1 MAALGIVAFV
11 VLAWAWSEQRAR
23 VPWLLA
29 AVALLLQVVI
39 AFLMLNVPFLSDAI
53 RAIAS
58 GVAAM
63 LAASLAGA
71 RFIVGDELV
80 NPAGATGFVLAL
92 QVLPVVILYSTVMS
106 GLYHIGLM
114 QRVIAGAAWLLQ
126 RTLRT
131 TGEEAVCTAANVFVG
146 MTEAPL
152 CIRPYLDR
160 LRRSEVMLMMSAGF
174 ATIAGSTLTAY
185 VGMLGGTDPA
195 IQAEFARHLITASV
209 MSAPAAFMYAR
220 IMVPPEPD
228 TALSQRPTVID
239 PGLRSESLVGALAD
253 GASQGLRLVAHIAGM
268 LLATVA
274 LMALF
279 DMALSLLTTP
289 LGLAEPITL
298 SRLLGW
304 LFLPFALLMGIGW
317 DEAQFFA
324 ALLGKKIVAT
334 EFVAYLDLAAHPD
347 ALSARSRVIASY
359 ALCGF
364 ANMASIGITIGIL
377 GELMPA
383 RRTEI
388 HRLVFRAMCAGA
400 MASWTTAC
408 VVSFLL

>member
-1 MAALGIVAFV
+1 MAILGILAFIAM
-11 VLAWAWSEQRAR
+11 AWAWSERRWQ
-23 VPWLLA
+23 VQWWLV
-29 AVALLLQVVI
+29 AVALLLQGSI
-39 AFLMLNVPFLSDAI
+39 AFLMLNVPLLSDGI
-53 RAIAS
+53 RIVAD

-71 RFIVGDELV
+71 RFVVGDALLDPGG
-80 NPAGATGFVLAL
+80 PAGFVLVL
-92 QVLPVVILYSTVMS
+92 QVLPVVILYSVVMS
-106 GLYHIGLM
+106 GLYHLGVM

-160 LRRSEVMLMMSAGF
+160 LRRSEVMLLMTAGF

-209 MSAPAAFMYAR
+209 MSAPAAFMFAR
-220 IMVPPEPD
+220 ILVPPDADIAATP
-228 TALSQRPTVID
+228 RPTVID
-239 PGLRSESLVGALAD
+239 PMLRSESLVGALAD
-253 GASQGLRLVAHIAGM
+253 GASQGIRLVANIAGM

-274 LMALF
+274 LMALV
-279 DMALSLLTTP
+279 DMALSMLTTP
-289 LGLAEPITL
+289 LGVAEPITL

-304 LFLPFALLMGIGW
+304 AFLPIALLMGIGW

-324 ALLGKKIVAT
+324 SLLGKKIVLT
-334 EFVAYLDLAAHPD
+334 EFVAYLELANHPE
-347 ALSARSRVIASY
+347 ALSPRARVMASY

-364 ANMASIGITIGIL
+364 ANLASIGITIGIL
-377 GELMPA
+377 AELMPA

-388 HRLVFRAMCAGA
+388 HRLVFRAMCGGA
-400 MASWTTAC
+400 LASWSTAC
-408 VVSFLL
+408 VVSFFI